1 MYCQSWSDIRHRNQ
15 SVSGNKLEQRQHVHQ
30 AKMQILNA
38 LDKMRER
45 RLWTNIN
52 LHKSSAFRFADF
64 VRWKKMRMTMK
75 PCFLFMS
82 SFWSKVKINQLFER
96 CYTQLRHKRLYP
108 PWEPQPMVMKAPGGF
123 HQSPLPSYFLQSHP
137 LDLFSPLRLPQCY
150 WQ

>member
-30 AKMQILNA
+30 AEMQILNA

-52 LHKSSAFRFADF
+52 LHKSSAFVSGR
-64 VRWKKMRMTMK
+64 RWGWWWCWSTY
-75 PCFLFMS
+75 FLQVL
-82 SFWSKVKINQLFER
+82 SFLCSKVKIIQLFQR